1 VEDLRTPV
9 DCDPFIDCVR
19 DQPPVV
25 EQDVAFFTVQLSIA
39 LVPLA
44 TLLGDADSVI
54 VGAAEFTDTV
64 TDWAA
69 VPPGP
74 VQLSV

>member
-1 VEDLRTPV
+1 
-9 DCDPFIDCVR
+9 
-19 DQPPVV
+19 VV

-54 VGAAEFTDTV
+54 VGAGEFTETV
-64 TDWAA
+64 TD
-69 VPPGP
+69 
-74 VQLSV
+74 

>member
-1 VEDLRTPV
+1 
-9 DCDPFIDCVR
+9 
-19 DQPPVV
+19 VV

-54 VGAAEFTDTV
+54 VGAGEFTDTV